1 MNSWHLHQGTRMQNK
16 RKLTFDVH
24 LNHKKMPLMWPKQ
37 VKWLLYMFY
46 DLSTHFKRNLSVI
59 GGYLIINK
67 VFLDKAYELSTFF
80 I

>member
-1 MNSWHLHQGTRMQNK
+1 
-16 RKLTFDVH
+16 
-24 LNHKKMPLMWPKQ
+24 MPLMWPKQ

-46 DLSTHFKRNLSVI
+46 DLSTHFKRNLYVI